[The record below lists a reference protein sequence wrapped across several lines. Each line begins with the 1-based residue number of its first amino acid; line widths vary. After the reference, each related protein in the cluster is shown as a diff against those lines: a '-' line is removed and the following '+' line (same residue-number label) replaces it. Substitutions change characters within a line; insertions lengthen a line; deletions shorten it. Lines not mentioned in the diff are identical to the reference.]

1 MLQAHEHCKSLLR
14 KHPIDSDA
22 NFQVEVEA
30 HKKLTVIQSM
40 GSRLWVAPQDYY
52 SERNFHERAWKIG
65 TREGGDT
72 RGNRLTTSSAYEP
85 GLTFSNQGGLS
96 SDYQKGS
103 PWVSLHQSLS
113 YRNALD
119 EFRGGEHLLSTFW
132 PSELWAL
139 PTQPWKLKHEKM
151 LASAFSTFHSFAEI
165 PILEIYASNSLQ
177 ASSPI
182 WASETSLA
190 ITHKRAGESAR
201 RRGKRPSPL
210 ARAFSRGALRLPK

>member
-1 MLQAHEHCKSLLR
+1 
-14 KHPIDSDA
+14 
-22 NFQVEVEA
+22 
-30 HKKLTVIQSM
+30 M
-40 GSRLWVAPQDYY
+40 GLWLWVAPQDYY
-52 SERNFHERAWKIG
+52 SERNFHERAWKIT

-72 RGNRLTTSSAYEP
+72 QRERGNRLTTGSAYEP
-85 GLTFSNQGGLS
+85 GLTFLNLGGLS
-96 SDYQKGS
+96 SDYRKGS

-113 YRNALD
+113 YRNVLD
-119 EFRGGEHLLSTFW
+119 EFHGGEHLLSTFW

-139 PTQPWKLKHEKM
+139 PTQPWKLKCEKM

-210 ARAFSRGALRLPK
+210 ARAFSRGALRLPKKESNASNNVETFDVFIRSWI

>member
-1 MLQAHEHCKSLLR
+1 MELW
-14 KHPIDSDA
+14 
-22 NFQVEVEA
+22 
-30 HKKLTVIQSM
+30 
-40 GSRLWVAPQDYY
+40 LWVAPKDYY
-52 SERNFHERAWKIG
+52 SERNFHERVWKIT

-72 RGNRLTTSSAYEP
+72 QRERGNRLTTGSAYEP
-85 GLTFSNQGGLS
+85 GLTFLNLGGLS

-113 YRNALD
+113 YRNVLD

-139 PTQPWKLKHEKM
+139 PTKPWKLRHEKM

-182 WASETSLA
+182 WASERSLA
-190 ITHKRAGESAR
+190 RTRERAGEAAR
-201 RRGKRPSPL
+201 GRGNAPRPSL
-210 ARAFSRGALRLPK
+210 ARSREARFACPNRKAMLVIM